1 LERRLVSTGVWRE
14 RMGLK
19 GGDEGRRGEE
29 RRGEGESTSDNFI
42 DVV

>member
-1 LERRLVSTGVWRE
+1 LEGE
-14 RMGLK
+14 NGI
-19 GGDEGRRGEE
+19 EGRETRGGEE

>member
-1 LERRLVSTGVWRE
+1 LEGENGIEGRE
-14 RMGLK
+14 TR
-19 GGDEGRRGEE
+19 GGEERRGEE